1 MMGYSLSSRSLWRNS
16 TETLPRRWSTSNPR
30 WVGEKPR
37 ALSLLLGFNLNPSTE
52 HTMSDEEVA
61 PNDEGLQIM
70 CFEEKAKSILTRDAI
85 CDVTLVSLCLAREQ
99 TWIQQRL

>member
-1 MMGYSLSSRSLWRNS
+1 
-16 TETLPRRWSTSNPR
+16 
-30 WVGEKPR
+30 
-37 ALSLLLGFNLNPSTE
+37 
-52 HTMSDEEVA
+52 MSDEEVA